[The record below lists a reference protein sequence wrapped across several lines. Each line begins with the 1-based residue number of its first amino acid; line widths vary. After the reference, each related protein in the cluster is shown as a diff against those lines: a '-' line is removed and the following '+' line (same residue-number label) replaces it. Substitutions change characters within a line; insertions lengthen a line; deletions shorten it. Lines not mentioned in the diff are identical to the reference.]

1 MKLYF
6 NILAFI
12 FIGSF
17 AIADSEVAVLN
28 RLQLNNAIRQNL
40 SLDVDLTRNE
50 SELMEFIEST
60 MVTHLIPGLSVS
72 VVKEDDI
79 VWHKYFGYAN
89 IEENI
94 SVDENTMFIL
104 SSISKTITATALM
117 QLFEQNLFE
126 LDDDIDQ
133 YLPFNVNHPDYP
145 LIPITFKMLLSHTSG
160 IRDNWS
166 VMPYYDGDSE
176 LELNFYLT
184 EYFTSDGEFY
194 NSNLNFTSHMPG
206 TNFDYSNIGAA
217 LTGLLVEEISG
228 LPFNVYCNENIFEP
242 LQMDNSFWFL
252 SEIENLDNVALPY
265 QLSGGTGSTCFEIGC
280 GIYNDSNPC
289 FCDFACID
297 YGDCCPDYDDVCG
310 EDGSGSSLGNLQAY
324 QNYGYS
330 DYHSGQLRSSSN
342 DLAKLMYAYM
352 NGGVYNGVRIL
363 DLSTIELIKTIHFP
377 SINSNQGLAWYYKNE
392 NDRTLFGHNGGDLGS
407 LTEMFISFSDSIGV
421 ILLSNSTNYNAVV
434 EIEDAIFDFAE
445 QNEFMT
451 LGDVNSDGNINIQ
464 DIVLVI
470 NFILNNEYSSIADLN
485 SDQLVDV
492 IDIVLLV
499 NIIIN

>member
-330 DYHSGQLRSSSN
+330 DYPSGQLRSSSN

-377 SINSNQGLAWYYKNE
+377 SVNSNQGLAWYYKNG
-392 NDRTLFGHNGGDLGS
+392 NGRTLFGHNGGDLGS

-492 IDIVLLV
+492 IDIVFLV